1 MNLFDFIKVIF
12 IDPMAYDEV
21 TPGEKRKNFFMV
33 NRRFAIQH
41 PMQANAL
48 NHIRI
53 DQSAAVDI
61 WQRFMQ
67 KQYNKTPFWMY
78 TKGVKKAKEQKE
90 QKINIPSAVIEDYA
104 KRNMMDL
111 QSVHDA
117 IEFFPKE
124 MKKELKDFESLSK

>member
-67 KQYNKTPFWMY
+67 KQYN
-78 TKGVKKAKEQKE
+78 
-90 QKINIPSAVIEDYA
+90 
-104 KRNMMDL
+104 
-111 QSVHDA
+111 
-117 IEFFPKE
+117 
-124 MKKELKDFESLSK
+124 